1 MQGLIGILEGF
12 TENNDGNTC
21 DTVSTGPDFKISR
34 HTHLCFFLFLKIF
47 FFMITNFD
55 CEHRSSTHLCIQS
68 FCLKRAANQS
78 DFIYLLISAN
88 KKVCLVS

>member
-1 MQGLIGILEGF
+1 MEIHVILLALGLTLKFPGIHI
-12 TENNDGNTC
+12 C
-21 DTVSTGPDFKISR
+21 VSLFK
-34 HTHLCFFLFLKIF
+34 KKKNV
-47 FFMITNFD
+47 FMITSFD

-78 DFIYLLISAN
+78 DLIYLLISGN

>member
-1 MQGLIGILEGF
+1 MEIHVILLPLGLTSKFPGIHI
-12 TENNDGNTC
+12 C
-21 DTVSTGPDFKISR
+21 VS
-34 HTHLCFFLFLKIF
+34 FFLKKNL
-47 FFMITNFD
+47 FMITSFD

-78 DFIYLLISAN
+78 DLIYLLISGN

>member
-1 MQGLIGILEGF
+1 MEIHVILLALGLTLKFPGIHI
-12 TENNDGNTC
+12 C
-21 DTVSTGPDFKISR
+21 VSF
-34 HTHLCFFLFLKIF
+34 FFLKKI
-47 FFMITNFD
+47 FFMITSFD

>member
-1 MQGLIGILEGF
+1 
-12 TENNDGNTC
+12 
-21 DTVSTGPDFKISR
+21 
-34 HTHLCFFLFLKIF
+34 
-47 FFMITNFD
+47 MITSFD

-78 DFIYLLISAN
+78 DLIYLLISGN